1 MNWNEAMKI
10 MRTFNV
16 RTSCKGD
23 DGVVVYAPPKQIE
36 FKSLFD
42 RAESGYVANNGLMGT
57 AMHTG
62 TFVRYY
68 LEGGRRHAQLGY
80 QPSGEASWYVEYPD
94 LPDSPDEVYSWID
107 EKAFRKTVT
116 DSEYIE
122 LKSLWVALCDQY
134 KNT

>member
-36 FKSLFD
+36 FKSLFNQT
-42 RAESGYVANNGLMGT
+42 EPKYVADNGLMGT
-57 AMHTG
+57 AIHTG

-68 LEGGRRHAQLGY
+68 LEGGRRHVQLGY
-80 QPSGEASWYVEYPD
+80 QPAGEASWYGR
-94 LPDSPDEVYSWID
+94 
-107 EKAFRKTVT
+107 FRPRFWYLSAIT
-116 DSEYIE
+116 DRRWRNPFS
-122 LKSLWVALCDQY
+122 
-134 KNT
+134 